1 MSIDFTQP
9 LSDRRR
15 WLQWVS
21 RITVWGLA
29 LVALVPSGA
38 LLTQILVQGIQH
50 WHWEMLFTLP
60 AGVDT
65 TTATGFVD
73 NRLSGFAHALVGTG
87 LMLAIA
93 LSVSLPLG
101 IGTGIYLAELADHC
115 QPLVRLAM
123 AILHSTDTFTLNF
136 PEHYCSRKQRLHP
149 AHHWTR
155 RRYPAKL

>member
-1 MSIDFTQP
+1 
-9 LSDRRR
+9 
-15 WLQWVS
+15 
-21 RITVWGLA
+21 
-29 LVALVPSGA
+29 
-38 LLTQILVQGIQH
+38 
-50 WHWEMLFTLP
+50 
-60 AGVDT
+60 
-65 TTATGFVD
+65 
-73 NRLSGFAHALVGTG
+73 

-136 PEHYCSRKQRLHP
+136 PVRLRGVATHYCSRKQRLHP